1 MDSKIARPTS
11 DRRRM
16 ILAAVLTTL
25 AVRLYLLWQ
34 YYCISSDG
42 VRYLAAA
49 EDFLAGRIGA
59 GLASVYP
66 PGYPLLIAAVFPV
79 IGDWELAGQLV
90 SLLFS
95 LLLLWPLYRLFDEV
109 YGARVAGIACL
120 LAGLSPFLA
129 RYSVHVRTESPFLFF
144 SALALYLFYQGS
156 KRRRLSYFLC
166 GGSVAGFG
174 YLIRPEAVGFLV
186 IVPAYLGFLWLK
198 DRPGDGWWRVKATIL
213 WGAAFMVFALPYITY
228 LSIDTGRWGAL
239 SRKAGVT
246 LGVSLQQYG
255 LLEADDGGETPDTEA
270 VEFVDFIRRHPI
282 RYLQKIAMGVWPTV
296 SAYFE
301 VLHYSYVPFLL
312 VGLWLVFRE
321 KVFQR
326 EDFLIVA
333 FVFFNLLAFLLILV
347 KRRYSLQVVPVSL
360 GWVAL
365 GFLWLWDYL
374 RASLAQRGARIL
386 FALVLLAF
394 VGATLPKTLT
404 AISREKGFVREAG
417 RYLGQLRP
425 PAKLNVAVF
434 DERVTFYAHANTL
447 SLDGVKEPELAGWL
461 GDKRV
466 DYLAIESKLWQKRY
480 PQAAAEPAAYGLVTE
495 REFVGTRR
503 DRMLLF
509 KVKAVG
515 Q

>member
-1 MDSKIARPTS
+1 MESNLAHPASDS
-11 DRRRM
+11 RRW
-16 ILAAVLTTL
+16 IVTAVLLTL
-25 AVRLYLLWQ
+25 AVRLYLLWE

-42 VRYLAAA
+42 VRYLSAA
-49 EDFLAGRIGA
+49 EDFFAGRVAA

-66 PGYPLLIAAVFPV
+66 PGYPLLIAAVFPL

-90 SLLFS
+90 SLSFS
-95 LLLLWPLYRLFDEV
+95 LLLLWPLYRLFEEV
-109 YGARVAGIACL
+109 YDARVAGIACIL
-120 LAGLSPFLA
+120 SSLSPFLA

-144 SALALYLFYQGS
+144 SVLALYLFYQGS
-156 KRRRLSYFLC
+156 KRRRLGYFLC
-166 GGSVAGFG
+166 GGLVAGFG

-255 LLEADDGGETPDTEA
+255 LLEADDGGDNADAEA
-270 VEFVDFIRRHPI
+270 VEFLDFIRRHPV

-312 VGLWLVFRE
+312 VGLWLVFRDR
-321 KVFQR
+321 VFQR
-326 EDFLIVA
+326 EDFLILA

-347 KRRYSLQVVPVSL
+347 RRRYSLQVVPVSL

-374 RASLAQRGARIL
+374 RASLSLRGARIL
-386 FALVLLAF
+386 FGLALLAF

-417 RYLGQLRP
+417 RYLDRLRP

-434 DERVTFYAHANTL
+434 DGRVTFYAHANML
-447 SLDGVKEPELAGWL
+447 SLDGVEEAQLASWL
-461 GDKRV
+461 GAKRA
-466 DYLAIESKLWQKRY
+466 DYLAIENKLWQKRF
-480 PQAAAEPAAYGLVTE
+480 PQAAARPAAYGLVTE
-495 REFVGTRR
+495 REFIGTRK

-509 KVKAVG
+509 KVKATG